1 MFGTNYNAG
10 GFESYIQTMRAKS
23 AFRGGV
29 GFRVEIDRVI
39 GTGLHAGF
47 TSDANARVKFD
58 DAIITL
64 IHRSHGTDAHTRRVG
79 AMITARHLKAAAHIG
94 IRARFNILDPRAIY
108 TKWHLIL
115 RLARGTARVTSDTF
129 ALVNEEAVIGHEL
142 PTKG

>member
-1 MFGTNYNAG
+1 MFWTNHNTG
-10 GFESYIQTMRAKS
+10 GFESHVDAMRAES
-23 AFRGGV
+23 AFGGGV
-29 GFRVEIDRVI
+29 RFGVEINRIV
-39 GTGLHAGF
+39 GAGLHAGF
-47 TSDANARVKFD
+47 TSDANARVELD
-58 DAIITL
+58 DAIVTL
-64 IHRSHGTDAHTRRVG
+64 IHCGDGTDADAGRVG